1 MKTVASSGIRHYMP
15 ILGPTTPPFSRWSWY
30 PQLVGQSKLNNFFT
44 YLSSRGVGSTRRL
57 VSMCKVVAWGI
68 TACAVHRFLGSCFSS
83 CMTMTICSGQVMGQA
98 WHVVKIYGR
107 TWSDRQWGEYKCTT
121 LAITYVFTQII
132 SENTCHR
139 HTIDFHH
146 GYRGIGSYFRQ
157 AEDRGRCLPANHVIQ
172 RMHTQFSSA

>member
-1 MKTVASSGIRHYMP
+1 MRKVVFSVFVLTGEMFEMETVASSGIRHYMP

-30 PQLVGQSKLNNFFT
+30 PHPVRQSKLDNLST
-44 YLSSRGVGSTRRL
+44 YLSSRRVNSSKRHVNVDIM
-57 VSMCKVVAWGI
+57 VSWGR
-68 TACAVHRFLGSCFSS
+68 TACAAHRFLGSCFSS
-83 CMTMTICSGQVMGQA
+83 CMIMTICSGQVMGQA

-107 TWSDRQWGEYKCTT
+107 TWSEQQWGEYICTT

-157 AEDRGRCLPANHVIQ
+157 AEERGR
-172 RMHTQFSSA
+172 